1 MITTVNIQVDKDEV
15 MRILH
20 EINRKLLLLEGEKE
34 AEKRKVII
42 DSILDE
48 DDCEIVRLKRLLG
61 IGVKEQ

>member
-1 MITTVNIQVDKDEV
+1 MATVNIQVDKNEV

-48 DDCEIVRLKRLLG
+48 DDCEIVQLKKLLDIKG
-61 IGVKEQ
+61 